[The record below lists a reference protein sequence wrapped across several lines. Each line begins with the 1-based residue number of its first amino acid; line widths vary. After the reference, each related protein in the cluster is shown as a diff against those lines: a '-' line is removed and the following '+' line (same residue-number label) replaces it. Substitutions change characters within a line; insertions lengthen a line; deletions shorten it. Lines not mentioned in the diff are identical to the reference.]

1 MAEARLT
8 LELSSPLHEPV
19 DIDTVE
25 VVVPGSAGVFTVLP
39 GHTPTLTT
47 LAHGVVIAYD
57 TWDNKSF
64 YAVHCGTAEVLHDK
78 IVILADVMETQGAID
93 KERAEAALARAE
105 RRLAKPDKSISV
117 ARAEAALARARARIQ
132 AHHGQEY

>member
-1 MAEARLT
+1 MAEPKLT
-8 LELSSPLHEPV
+8 LELSSPQHVPV
-19 DIDTVE
+19 DVDTVE

-39 GHTPTLTT
+39 GHTPALTT

-57 TWDNKSF
+57 SWDNKSF
-64 YAVHCGTAEVLHDK
+64 FAVHRGTAEVLDDK
-78 IVILADVMETQGAID
+78 IVVLADVMETQGAID

-105 RRLAKPDKSISV
+105 RRLAKPDKSIDV

-132 AHHGQEY
+132 VHSGQEY